1 MTTRNLIANASALT
15 FSHISGGIVQHKPIS
30 IAAAL
35 RAFDTGARVE
45 TCPTGIRLSV
55 PAGWFSVAA

>member
-30 IAAAL
+30 IAAVRDL
-35 RAFDTGARVE
+35 E
-45 TCPTGIRLSV
+45 ESIIRSQ
-55 PAGWFSVAA
+55 S